1 MGLLGKLLG
10 RPSKE
15 DKAEQEK
22 LDRAEQ
28 IGRNAATSMVRDLD
42 SFMAIRFGHIK
53 EAYLDI
59 LRANMTE
66 DLARVDHSP
75 LLLARAD
82 YSVFLDNV
90 RDTVPRMKEE
100 IMSHMAEWQSTFAQM
115 GLDAE
120 VERVAD
126 GPGDKSDAIAF
137 QLNMTTSGLIVVTDR
152 AEELKAADD
161 AWRVNYPEQARLE
174 QLGD

>member
-115 GLDAE
+115 GMDAE

-126 GPGDKSDAIAF
+126 ARLGDF